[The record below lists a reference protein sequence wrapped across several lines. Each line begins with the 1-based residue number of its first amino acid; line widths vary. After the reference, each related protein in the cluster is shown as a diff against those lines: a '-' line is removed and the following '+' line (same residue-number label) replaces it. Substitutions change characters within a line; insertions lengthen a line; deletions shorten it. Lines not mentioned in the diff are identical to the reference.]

1 MPTFTTKDYKAALRS
16 RGARTTSAGGFSVKN
31 DNSFIVIFSVTMM
44 AFIFFYGVLTGLD
57 LDKLFFAESRGGGRY
72 SNGLLGLIIAGIAW
86 YKGSDGDG
94 LYKFNDYAITFVS
107 GAGKSEILL
116 FNIDYVRL
124 TPGFLRTCT
133 GYTAL
138 SHSRYVKHEQ
148 FFTFGI
154 GSMIVL
160 WLVGIA
166 MSERVGMAFV
176 IMVVGVVV
184 FFFAKALSSWRLN
197 GDFHDILLRDTVL
210 IRGKD
215 LNDRVLWFA
224 ITPGRNDRRRLRAYF
239 KEHLDFDIDG
249 G

>member
-1 MPTFTTKDYKAALRS
+1 MPTFTTKDYKAALHN
-16 RGARTTSAGGFSVKN
+16 RGSRTTSAGGFSVKN
-31 DNSFIVIFSVTMM
+31 DNSFIVIFVIAMM
-44 AFIFFYGVLTGLD
+44 AFIFFYGMSAGLD
-57 LDKLFFAESRGGGRY
+57 LDKIFLGNGHGRGGGGIL
-72 SNGLLGLIIAGIAW
+72 GLLIAGVAW
-86 YKGSDGDG
+86 YQGRDGGG
-94 LYKFNDYAITFVS
+94 LFKFNDHAITFVS
-107 GAGKSEILL
+107 NERKSEILL

-138 SHSRYVKHEQ
+138 SHSRYVKHERL
-148 FFTFGI
+148 FKFGI

-215 LNDRVLWFA
+215 LNDR
-224 ITPGRNDRRRLRAYF
+224 RRLRAYF

>member
-1 MPTFTTKDYKAALRS
+1 MKFFLGNG
-16 RGARTTSAGGFSVKN
+16 RG
-31 DNSFIVIFSVTMM
+31 
-44 AFIFFYGVLTGLD
+44 
-57 LDKLFFAESRGGGRY
+57 RGGGGIL
-72 SNGLLGLIIAGIAW
+72 GLLIAGVAW
-86 YKGSDGDG
+86 YQGHDGGG
-94 LYKFNDYAITFVS
+94 LFKFNDHAITFVS

-138 SHSRYVKHEQ
+138 SHSRYVKYEQ

-154 GSMIVL
+154 GSIIVL

-176 IMVVGVVV
+176 IMVVGVVI
-184 FFFAKALSSWRLN
+184 FIFAKTLSSWRLN

>member
-57 LDKLFFAESRGGGRY
+57 LDEIFLGNGRGRGGGGIL
-72 SNGLLGLIIAGIAW
+72 GLLIAGVAW
-86 YKGSDGDG
+86 YQGRDGGGLFKFSDH
-94 LYKFNDYAITFVS
+94 AITFVS

-133 GYTAL
+133 SYTAL
-138 SHSRYVKHEQ
+138 KHSHYVKNEQ
-148 FFTFGI
+148 LFKFGI

-166 MSERVGMAFV
+166 MSEQLTMAYEMLAAGIV
-176 IMVVGVVV
+176 I

-224 ITPGRNDRRRLRAYF
+224 ITPGRNDRRKLRAYF

>member
-1 MPTFTTKDYKAALRS
+1 MPTFSTKDYKAALRS
-16 RGARTTSAGGFSVKN
+16 RSARTTSAGGFSVKN
-31 DNSFIVIFSVTMM
+31 DNSFIVIFVIAMM
-44 AFIFFYGVLTGLD
+44 AFIFFYGMSAWLD
-57 LDKLFFAESRGGGRY
+57 LDKIFLGNGHGRGGGGIL
-72 SNGLLGLIIAGIAW
+72 GLLIAGIAW

-107 GAGKSEILL
+107 GAHNREILL
-116 FNIDYVRL
+116 SNIDYIKL

-133 GYTAL
+133 SYTAL
-138 SHSRYVKHEQ
+138 KHSRYVKNEQ
-148 FFTFGI
+148 LFKFGI

-166 MSERVGMAFV
+166 MSEQLTMAYEMLAAGIV
-176 IMVVGVVV
+176 I
-184 FFFAKALSSWRLN
+184 FFFAKALSSWKLN

>member
-1 MPTFTTKDYKAALRS
+1 MI
-16 RGARTTSAGGFSVKN
+16 AGVAWYQGR
-31 DNSFIVIFSVTMM
+31 D
-44 AFIFFYGVLTGLD
+44 
-57 LDKLFFAESRGGGRY
+57 GGG
-72 SNGLLGLIIAGIAW
+72 LF
-86 YKGSDGDG
+86 KFSDH
-94 LYKFNDYAITFVS
+94 AITFVS

-138 SHSRYVKHEQ
+138 SHSRYVKYEK
-148 FFTFGI
+148 FLNFTYASI
-154 GSMIVL
+154 IVL
-160 WLVGIA
+160 WLIGVAI
-166 MSERVGMAFV
+166 SERVGMAFV
-176 IMVVGVVV
+176 IMVVGVVI
-184 FFFAKALSSWRLN
+184 FIFAKALSSWRLN
-197 GDFHDILLRDTVL
+197 GDFQSILLRDTVL

>member
-16 RGARTTSAGGFSVKN
+16 RSARTTSAGGFSVKN

-44 AFIFFYGVLTGLD
+44 AFIFFYGMSAGLD
-57 LDKLFFAESRGGGRY
+57 LDEIFLGNGHGRGRGGILGLLIAGVAWYQGRGGG
-72 SNGLLGLIIAGIAW
+72 GLF
-86 YKGSDGDG
+86 KFSDH
-94 LYKFNDYAITFVS
+94 AITFVS

-138 SHSRYVKHEQ
+138 SHSRYVKYEK
-148 FFTFGI
+148 FLNFAYASI
-154 GSMIVL
+154 IVL

-176 IMVVGVVV
+176 IMVV
-184 FFFAKALSSWRLN
+184 AS
-197 GDFHDILLRDTVL
+197 
-210 IRGKD
+210 
-215 LNDRVLWFA
+215 
-224 ITPGRNDRRRLRAYF
+224 
-239 KEHLDFDIDG
+239 
-249 G
+249 

>member
-16 RGARTTSAGGFSVKN
+16 RGARTTSTGGFSVKN
-31 DNSFIVIFSVTMM
+31 DNSFIVIFVIAMM
-44 AFIFFYGVLTGLD
+44 VFIFFYGVSTGLD
-57 LDKLFFAESRGGGRY
+57 LDEIFLGNGRGRGGGGIL
-72 SNGLLGLIIAGIAW
+72 GLLIAGVAW
-86 YKGSDGDG
+86 YQGRDGGGLFKFSDH
-94 LYKFNDYAITFVS
+94 AITFVS
-107 GAGKSEILL
+107 GAHNREILL
-116 FNIDYVRL
+116 SNIDYIKL

-133 GYTAL
+133 SYTAL
-138 SHSRYVKHEQ
+138 KHSRYIKNEQ
-148 FFTFGI
+148 LFKFGI

-166 MSERVGMAFV
+166 MSEQLTMAYEMLAAGIV
-176 IMVVGVVV
+176 I
-184 FFFAKALSSWRLN
+184 FFFAKALSSWKLN

>member
-1 MPTFTTKDYKAALRS
+1 MPTFTTKDYKAALRN
-16 RGARTTSAGGFSVKN
+16 RGARTASAGGFSVKN

-44 AFIFFYGVLTGLD
+44 VFIFFYGMSAGLD
-57 LDKLFFAESRGGGRY
+57 LDKIFLGNGHGRGRGGIL
-72 SNGLLGLIIAGIAW
+72 GLLIAGVAW
-86 YKGSDGDG
+86 YQGRDGSG
-94 LYKFNDYAITFVS
+94 LFKFNDHAITFVS
-107 GAGKSEILL
+107 GVGKSEILL

-133 GYTAL
+133 NYTAL
-138 SHSRYVKHEQ
+138 SHSRYVKHERL
-148 FFTFGI
+148 FKFGI
-154 GSMIVL
+154 RSMIVL

-176 IMVVGVVV
+176 IMVVGVVI
-184 FFFAKALSSWRLN
+184 FFFAKVLSSWRLN

-224 ITPGRNDRRRLRAYF
+224 ITPSRNDRRRLRAYF

>member
-16 RGARTTSAGGFSVKN
+16 RGSRTTSAGGFSVKN

-44 AFIFFYGVLTGLD
+44 AFIFFYGMSAGLD
-57 LDKLFFAESRGGGRY
+57 LDKIFFGNGHGRGGGGIL
-72 SNGLLGLIIAGIAW
+72 GLLIASVAW
-86 YKGSDGDG
+86 YQGRDGGG
-94 LYKFNDYAITFVS
+94 LFKFNDHAITFIS
-107 GAGKSEILL
+107 NERKSEILL

-138 SHSRYVKHEQ
+138 SHSRYVKHERL
-148 FFTFGI
+148 FKFGI

-176 IMVVGVVV
+176 MLIAGVVI
-184 FFFAKALSSWRLN
+184 FIFAKALSSWRLN
-197 GDFHDILLRDTVL
+197 GDFQSILLRDTVL

>member
-1 MPTFTTKDYKAALRS
+1 MGLLI
-16 RGARTTSAGGFSVKN
+16 AGVAWYQGR
-31 DNSFIVIFSVTMM
+31 D
-44 AFIFFYGVLTGLD
+44 
-57 LDKLFFAESRGGGRY
+57 GGG
-72 SNGLLGLIIAGIAW
+72 LF
-86 YKGSDGDG
+86 KFSDH
-94 LYKFNDYAITFVS
+94 AITFVS

-138 SHSRYVKHEQ
+138 SHSRYVKNEQ
-148 FFTFGI
+148 LFKFGI

-166 MSERVGMAFV
+166 MSEQLTMAYEMLAAGIV
-176 IMVVGVVV
+176 I

>member
-31 DNSFIVIFSVTMM
+31 DNSFIVIFVIAMM
-44 AFIFFYGVLTGLD
+44 VFVFFYAVFMGFDLVRIFF
-57 LDKLFFAESRGGGRY
+57 ENENMRGG
-72 SNGLLGLIIAGIAW
+72 LLVTFVAGAAW
-86 YKGSDGDG
+86 YQGRDGGG
-94 LYKFNDYAITFVS
+94 LYKFSDHAITFVS
-107 GAGKSEILL
+107 GAHNREILL
-116 FNIDYVRL
+116 SNIDYIKL

-133 GYTAL
+133 SYTAL
-138 SHSRYVKHEQ
+138 KHSRYVKNEQ
-148 FFTFGI
+148 LFKFGI

-166 MSERVGMAFV
+166 MSEQLTMAYEMLAAGIV
-176 IMVVGVVV
+176 I
-184 FFFAKALSSWRLN
+184 FFFAKALSSWKLN

>member
-1 MPTFTTKDYKAALRS
+1 MPTFTTEDYKAALRS
-16 RGARTTSAGGFSVKN
+16 RSARTVSAGGFSVKN
-31 DNSFIVIFSVTMM
+31 DNSFIVIFVIAMM
-44 AFIFFYGVLTGLD
+44 VFVFFYAVFMGFD
-57 LDKLFFAESRGGGRY
+57 LVRILLENESMRGG
-72 SNGLLGLIIAGIAW
+72 LLVTFVASAAW
-86 YKGSDGDG
+86 YQGRDGGGLFKFSDH
-94 LYKFNDYAITFVS
+94 AITFVS
-107 GAGKSEILL
+107 DARKNEILL
-116 FNIDYVRL
+116 FNIDYVKL

-176 IMVVGVVV
+176 IMVVGVAI

>member
-1 MPTFTTKDYKAALRS
+1 MPTFTTKDYKAALRNRS
-16 RGARTTSAGGFSVKN
+16 ARTTSAGGFSVKN
-31 DNSFIVIFSVTMM
+31 DNSFIVIFVIAMM
-44 AFIFFYGVLTGLD
+44 IFIFFYAIFTGFALD
-57 LDKLFFAESRGGGRY
+57 TILLGNGRGRY
-72 SNGLLGLIIAGIAW
+72 SNGILGLLIASVAW
-86 YKGSDGDG
+86 YRGRDGGG
-94 LYKFNDYAITFVS
+94 LFKFNDHAITFVS
-107 GAGKSEILL
+107 NERKSEILL

-133 GYTAL
+133 SYTAL
-138 SHSRYVKHEQ
+138 SHSRYVKYEQ

-154 GSMIVL
+154 GSIIVL

-176 IMVVGVVV
+176 IMVVGVVI
-184 FFFAKALSSWRLN
+184 FIFAKALSSWRLN

>member
-1 MPTFTTKDYKAALRS
+1 MPTFSTKDYKAALRS
-16 RGARTTSAGGFSVKN
+16 RGARTASAGGFSVKN
-31 DNSFIVIFSVTMM
+31 DNSFIVIFVIAMM
-44 AFIFFYGVLTGLD
+44 VFIFFYGVSARLD
-57 LDKLFFAESRGGGRY
+57 LDKIFLGNGRGRGGGGIL
-72 SNGLLGLIIAGIAW
+72 GLLIAGVAW
-86 YKGSDGDG
+86 YQGRDGGGLFKFSDH
-94 LYKFNDYAITFVS
+94 AITFVS

-133 GYTAL
+133 NYTAL
-138 SHSRYVKHEQ
+138 SHSRYVKYEK
-148 FFTFGI
+148 FLNFAYASI
-154 GSMIVL
+154 IVL

-176 IMVVGVVV
+176 MLIASVAI

>member
-16 RGARTTSAGGFSVKN
+16 RGAQTASAGGFSVKN

-44 AFIFFYGVLTGLD
+44 ALIFFYGMSAGLD
-57 LDKLFFAESRGGGRY
+57 LDKFFLGNGHGRGGGGIL
-72 SNGLLGLIIAGIAW
+72 GLLIAGVAW
-86 YKGSDGDG
+86 YQGRDGGG
-94 LYKFNDYAITFVS
+94 LFKFNDHAITFVS
-107 GAGKSEILL
+107 NERKSEILL
-116 FNIDYVRL
+116 FNIDYIRL

-138 SHSRYVKHEQ
+138 SHSRYVKNEQ
-148 FFTFGI
+148 LFKFGI
-154 GSMIVL
+154 GLIIVL

-176 IMVVGVVV
+176 IMVVGVAI

-224 ITPGRNDRRRLRAYF
+224 ITPSRNDRRKLRAYF
-239 KEHLDFDIDG
+239 KEHLDFDIDSD
-249 G
+249 

>member
-57 LDKLFFAESRGGGRY
+57 LDEIFLGNGRGRGGGGIL
-72 SNGLLGLIIAGIAW
+72 GLLIAGVAW
-86 YKGSDGDG
+86 YQGRDGGGLFKFSDH
-94 LYKFNDYAITFVS
+94 AITFVS

-133 GYTAL
+133 SYTAL
-138 SHSRYVKHEQ
+138 KHSHYVKNEQ
-148 FFTFGI
+148 LFKFGI

-166 MSERVGMAFV
+166 MSEQLTMAYEMLAAGIV
-176 IMVVGVVV
+176 I

-224 ITPGRNDRRRLRAYF
+224 ITPSRNDRRKLRAYF

>member
-1 MPTFTTKDYKAALRS
+1 MKFFLGNG
-16 RGARTTSAGGFSVKN
+16 RG
-31 DNSFIVIFSVTMM
+31 
-44 AFIFFYGVLTGLD
+44 
-57 LDKLFFAESRGGGRY
+57 RGGGGIL
-72 SNGLLGLIIAGIAW
+72 GLLIAGVAW
-86 YKGSDGDG
+86 YQGRDGGG
-94 LYKFNDYAITFVS
+94 LFKFNDHAITFVS
-107 GAGKSEILL
+107 NERKSEILL

-133 GYTAL
+133 SYTAL
-138 SHSRYVKHEQ
+138 SHSRYVKHERL
-148 FFTFGI
+148 FKFGI

-176 IMVVGVVV
+176 IMVVGVVI
-184 FFFAKALSSWRLN
+184 FIFAKTLSSWRLN

-224 ITPGRNDRRRLRAYF
+224 ITPGRNDRRRLRAYL
-239 KEHLDFDIDG
+239 KEHLNFDIDG

>member
-1 MPTFTTKDYKAALRS
+1 MPTFTTEDYKAALRS
-16 RGARTTSAGGFSVKN
+16 RSARTVSAGGFSVKN
-31 DNSFIVIFSVTMM
+31 DNSFIVIFVIAMM
-44 AFIFFYGVLTGLD
+44 VFVFFYAVFMGFD
-57 LDKLFFAESRGGGRY
+57 LVRILLENESMRGG
-72 SNGLLGLIIAGIAW
+72 LLVTFVASAAW
-86 YKGSDGDG
+86 YQGRDGGG
-94 LYKFNDYAITFVS
+94 LYKFNDHAITFVS
-107 GAGKSEILL
+107 DARKNEILL
-116 FNIDYVRL
+116 FNIDYVKL

-133 GYTAL
+133 NYTAL

-176 IMVVGVVV
+176 IMVVGVVI
-184 FFFAKALSSWRLN
+184 FIFAKALSSWRLN

>member
-16 RGARTTSAGGFSVKN
+16 RGSRTTSAGGFSVKN

-57 LDKLFFAESRGGGRY
+57 LDEIFLGNGRGRGGGGIL
-72 SNGLLGLIIAGIAW
+72 GLLIAGVAW
-86 YKGSDGDG
+86 YQGRDGGGLFKFSDH
-94 LYKFNDYAITFVS
+94 AITFVS
-107 GAGKSEILL
+107 GASKSEILL

-133 GYTAL
+133 SYTAL
-138 SHSRYVKHEQ
+138 KHSHYVKNEQ
-148 FFTFGI
+148 LFKFGI

-166 MSERVGMAFV
+166 MSEQLTMAYE
-176 IMVVGVVV
+176 MLAAGVVI
-184 FFFAKALSSWRLN
+184 FIFAKALSSWRLN

>member
-1 MPTFTTKDYKAALRS
+1 MPTFSTKDYKAALRS
-16 RGARTTSAGGFSVKN
+16 RGARTASAGGFSVKN
-31 DNSFIVIFSVTMM
+31 DNSFIVIFVIAMM
-44 AFIFFYGVLTGLD
+44 VFIFFYGVSARLD
-57 LDKLFFAESRGGGRY
+57 LDKFFLGNGRGRGGGGIL
-72 SNGLLGLIIAGIAW
+72 GLLIAGVAW
-86 YKGSDGDG
+86 YQGRDGGGLFKFSDH
-94 LYKFNDYAITFVS
+94 AITFVS

-133 GYTAL
+133 NYTAL
-138 SHSRYVKHEQ
+138 SHSRYVKYEK
-148 FFTFGI
+148 FLNFAYASI
-154 GSMIVL
+154 IVL

-176 IMVVGVVV
+176 MLIASVAI

>member
-1 MPTFTTKDYKAALRS
+1 MI
-16 RGARTTSAGGFSVKN
+16 AGVAWYQER
-31 DNSFIVIFSVTMM
+31 D
-44 AFIFFYGVLTGLD
+44 
-57 LDKLFFAESRGGGRY
+57 GGG
-72 SNGLLGLIIAGIAW
+72 LF
-86 YKGSDGDG
+86 
-94 LYKFNDYAITFVS
+94 KFSDYAITFVS
-107 GAGKSEILL
+107 GAHNREILL
-116 FNIDYVRL
+116 SNIDYIKL

-133 GYTAL
+133 SYTAL
-138 SHSRYVKHEQ
+138 KHSRYVKNEQ
-148 FFTFGI
+148 LFKFGI

-176 IMVVGVVV
+176 IMVAGIVI

>member
-1 MPTFTTKDYKAALRS
+1 MPTFSTKDYKAALRS
-16 RGARTTSAGGFSVKN
+16 RSARATSAGGFSVKN
-31 DNSFIVIFSVTMM
+31 DNSFIVIFVIAMM
-44 AFIFFYGVLTGLD
+44 AFIFFYGMSAGLD
-57 LDKLFFAESRGGGRY
+57 LDKIFLGNGHGRGGGGIL
-72 SNGLLGLIIAGIAW
+72 GLLIAGVAW
-86 YKGSDGDG
+86 YQGRDGGG
-94 LYKFNDYAITFVS
+94 LFKFNDHAITFVS
-107 GAGKSEILL
+107 NERKSEILL
-116 FNIDYVRL
+116 FNIDYIWL
-124 TPGFLRTCT
+124 TPGFVRTGT
-133 GYTAL
+133 RYTAL
-138 SHSRYVKHEQ
+138 SHSRYVKHERL
-148 FFTFGI
+148 FKFGI

-166 MSERVGMAFV
+166 MSERVVTAFV
-176 IMVVGVVV
+176 IMVVGVVI
-184 FFFAKALSSWRLN
+184 FIFAKALSSWRLN

>member
-1 MPTFTTKDYKAALRS
+1 MPTFSTKDYKAALRS

-31 DNSFIVIFSVTMM
+31 DNSFIVIFVIAMM
-44 AFIFFYGVLTGLD
+44 VFVFFYGVSAGLD
-57 LDKLFFAESRGGGRY
+57 LDEIFLGNGRGRGGGGIL
-72 SNGLLGLIIAGIAW
+72 GLLIAGVAW
-86 YKGSDGDG
+86 YQGRDGGGLFKFSDH
-94 LYKFNDYAITFVS
+94 AITFVS

-133 GYTAL
+133 NYTAL
-138 SHSRYVKHEQ
+138 SHSRYVKYEK
-148 FFTFGI
+148 FLNFAYASI
-154 GSMIVL
+154 IVL

-176 IMVVGVVV
+176 IMVVGVVI
-184 FFFAKALSSWRLN
+184 FIFAKALSSWRLN

>member
-1 MPTFTTKDYKAALRS
+1 MPTFSTKDYKAALRS
-16 RGARTTSAGGFSVKN
+16 RGARTANAGGFSVKN

-57 LDKLFFAESRGGGRY
+57 LDKLLFAESRGGGRY

-107 GAGKSEILL
+107 GAHNREILL
-116 FNIDYVRL
+116 SNIDYIKL

-133 GYTAL
+133 SYTAL
-138 SHSRYVKHEQ
+138 KHSRYVKNEQ
-148 FFTFGI
+148 LFKFGI
-154 GSMIVL
+154 ELIIVL

-176 IMVVGVVV
+176 IMVVGVVI
-184 FFFAKALSSWRLN
+184 FIFAKALSSWRLN
-197 GDFHDILLRDTVL
+197 GDFRDILLRDTVL

-224 ITPGRNDRRRLRAYF
+224 ITPGRSDRRRLRAYF

>member
-1 MPTFTTKDYKAALRS
+1 MPTFTTKDYKAVLRN
-16 RGARTTSAGGFSVKN
+16 RGSRTTSTGGFSVKN

-72 SNGLLGLIIAGIAW
+72 SNGLLGLIIAGVAW
-86 YKGSDGDG
+86 YQGCDGGG
-94 LYKFNDYAITFVS
+94 LFKFNDHAITFVS
-107 GAGKSEILL
+107 NERKSEILL
-116 FNIDYVRL
+116 FNIDYIRL

-138 SHSRYVKHEQ
+138 SHSRYVKHERL
-148 FFTFGI
+148 FKFGI

-176 IMVVGVVV
+176 IMVVGVVI
-184 FFFAKALSSWRLN
+184 FIFAKALSSWRLN

>member
-1 MPTFTTKDYKAALRS
+1 MPTFSTKDYKAALRS
-16 RGARTTSAGGFSVKN
+16 RGARATSAGGFSVKN
-31 DNSFIVIFSVTMM
+31 DNSFIVIFVIAMM
-44 AFIFFYGVLTGLD
+44 VFIFFYGVSAGLD
-57 LDKLFFAESRGGGRY
+57 LDEIFLGNGCGRGGGGIL
-72 SNGLLGLIIAGIAW
+72 GLLIAGVAW
-86 YKGSDGDG
+86 YQGRDGGG
-94 LYKFNDYAITFVS
+94 LFKFNDHAITFVS
-107 GAGKSEILL
+107 NERKSEILL
-116 FNIDYVRL
+116 FNIDYVKL

-138 SHSRYVKHEQ
+138 SHSRYVKHERL
-148 FFTFGI
+148 FKFGI

-166 MSERVGMAFV
+166 MSEQLTMAYEMLAAGIV
-176 IMVVGVVV
+176 I
-184 FFFAKALSSWRLN
+184 FFFAKALSSWKLN

>member
-16 RGARTTSAGGFSVKN
+16 RGARTASTGGFSVKN
-31 DNSFIVIFSVTMM
+31 DNSFIVIFVIAMM
-44 AFIFFYGVLTGLD
+44 VFIFFYGVSAGLD
-57 LDKLFFAESRGGGRY
+57 LDKIFLGNGHGRGEGGILGLLIAGVAWHQGRDGGG
-72 SNGLLGLIIAGIAW
+72 LF
-86 YKGSDGDG
+86 
-94 LYKFNDYAITFVS
+94 KFNDHAITFVS
-107 GAGKSEILL
+107 NERKSEILL

-133 GYTAL
+133 SYTAL
-138 SHSRYVKHEQ
+138 KHSRYVKLEQ
-148 FFTFGI
+148 LFKFGI
-154 GSMIVL
+154 GLIIVL

-166 MSERVGMAFV
+166 MSEQLTMAYEMLAAGIV
-176 IMVVGVVV
+176 I

-224 ITPGRNDRRRLRAYF
+224 ITPSRNDRRKLRAYF

>member
-16 RGARTTSAGGFSVKN
+16 RSARATSAGGFSVKN
-31 DNSFIVIFSVTMM
+31 DNSFIVIFVIAMM
-44 AFIFFYGVLTGLD
+44 AFIFFYGVSAGLD
-57 LDKLFFAESRGGGRY
+57 LDEIFLGDGHGRGGGGIL
-72 SNGLLGLIIAGIAW
+72 GLLIAGVAW
-86 YKGSDGDG
+86 YQGRDGGG
-94 LYKFNDYAITFVS
+94 LFKFNDHAITFVS
-107 GAGKSEILL
+107 GVGKSEILL
-116 FNIDYVRL
+116 FNIDYIKL

-133 GYTAL
+133 SYTAL

-160 WLVGIA
+160 CLVGIA
-166 MSERVGMAFV
+166 MSEQLTMAYE
-176 IMVVGVVV
+176 MLAAGVVI

>member
-16 RGARTTSAGGFSVKN
+16 RGARTTSAGGFSIKN

-107 GAGKSEILL
+107 GAHNREILL
-116 FNIDYVRL
+116 SNIDYIKL

-133 GYTAL
+133 SYTAL
-138 SHSRYVKHEQ
+138 KHSRYVKNEQ
-148 FFTFGI
+148 LFKFGI

-166 MSERVGMAFV
+166 MSEQLTMAYEMLAAGCLNLTTTRLPSFQTSAR
-176 IMVVGVVV
+176 
-184 FFFAKALSSWRLN
+184 AKFCS
-197 GDFHDILLRDTVL
+197 L
-210 IRGKD
+210 ISTTLGS
-215 LNDRVLWFA
+215 LQAFCA
-224 ITPGRNDRRRLRAYF
+224 PAPATRRLATPAT
-239 KEHLDFDIDG
+239 
-249 G
+249 

>member
-1 MPTFTTKDYKAALRS
+1 MPTFSTKDYKAALRS

-31 DNSFIVIFSVTMM
+31 DNSFIVIFVIAMM
-44 AFIFFYGVLTGLD
+44 VFIFFYGVSARLD
-57 LDKLFFAESRGGGRY
+57 LDEIFLGNGRGRGGGGIL
-72 SNGLLGLIIAGIAW
+72 GLLIAGVAW
-86 YKGSDGDG
+86 YQGRDGGG
-94 LYKFNDYAITFVS
+94 LFKFNDHAITFVS
-107 GAGKSEILL
+107 GVGKSEILL

-133 GYTAL
+133 NYTAL
-138 SHSRYVKHEQ
+138 SHSRYVKYEK
-148 FFTFGI
+148 FLNFAYASI
-154 GSMIVL
+154 IVL

-176 IMVVGVVV
+176 MLIASVAI

>member
-16 RGARTTSAGGFSVKN
+16 RSARTTSAGGFSVKN

-44 AFIFFYGVLTGLD
+44 AFIFFYGMSAGLD
-57 LDKLFFAESRGGGRY
+57 LDEIFLGNGHGRGRGGIL
-72 SNGLLGLIIAGIAW
+72 GLLIAGVAW
-86 YKGSDGDG
+86 YQGRDGGGLFKFSDH
-94 LYKFNDYAITFVS
+94 AITFVS

-138 SHSRYVKHEQ
+138 SHSRYVKYEK
-148 FFTFGI
+148 FLNFAYASI
-154 GSMIVL
+154 IVL

-176 IMVVGVVV
+176 IMVV
-184 FFFAKALSSWRLN
+184 AS
-197 GDFHDILLRDTVL
+197 
-210 IRGKD
+210 
-215 LNDRVLWFA
+215 
-224 ITPGRNDRRRLRAYF
+224 
-239 KEHLDFDIDG
+239 
-249 G
+249 

>member
-1 MPTFTTKDYKAALRS
+1 MPTFSTKDYKAALRS
-16 RGARTTSAGGFSVKN
+16 RGARTTSTGGFSVKN
-31 DNSFIVIFSVTMM
+31 DNSFIVIFVIAMM
-44 AFIFFYGVLTGLD
+44 AFIFFYGMSARLD
-57 LDKLFFAESRGGGRY
+57 LDKIFLGNGHGRGGGGIL
-72 SNGLLGLIIAGIAW
+72 GLLIAGVAW
-86 YKGSDGDG
+86 YQGRDGGG
-94 LYKFNDYAITFVS
+94 LFKFNDHAITFVS
-107 GAGKSEILL
+107 NERKSEILL

-133 GYTAL
+133 SYTAL
-138 SHSRYVKHEQ
+138 KHSRYVKNEQ
-148 FFTFGI
+148 LFKFGI
-154 GSMIVL
+154 GLIIVL

-176 IMVVGVVV
+176 IMVAGIVI

-224 ITPGRNDRRRLRAYF
+224 ITPSRNDRRKLRAYF

-249 G
+249 S

>member
-1 MPTFTTKDYKAALRS
+1 M
-16 RGARTTSAGGFSVKN
+16 
-31 DNSFIVIFSVTMM
+31 
-44 AFIFFYGVLTGLD
+44 
-57 LDKLFFAESRGGGRY
+57 RGG
-72 SNGLLGLIIAGIAW
+72 LLVTFVAGAAW
-86 YKGSDGDG
+86 YQGRDGGG
-94 LYKFNDYAITFVS
+94 LFKFNDHAITFVS
-107 GAGKSEILL
+107 DARKNEILL

-133 GYTAL
+133 NYTAL
-138 SHSRYVKHEQ
+138 SHSRYVKYEK
-148 FFTFGI
+148 FLNFVYASI
-154 GSMIVL
+154 IVL
-160 WLVGIA
+160 WLIGVAI
-166 MSERVGMAFV
+166 SERVGMAFV
-176 IMVVGVVV
+176 MLIASVAI

>member
-1 MPTFTTKDYKAALRS
+1 MPTFSTKDYKAALRS
-16 RGARTTSAGGFSVKN
+16 RGARATSTGGFSVKN
-31 DNSFIVIFSVTMM
+31 DNSFIVIFVIAMM
-44 AFIFFYGVLTGLD
+44 AFIFFYGMSAGLD
-57 LDKLFFAESRGGGRY
+57 LDKIFLGNGHGRGGGGIL
-72 SNGLLGLIIAGIAW
+72 GLLIAGVAW
-86 YKGSDGDG
+86 YQGRDGGG
-94 LYKFNDYAITFVS
+94 LFKFNDYAITFVS
-107 GAGKSEILL
+107 NERKSEILL

-133 GYTAL
+133 SYTAL
-138 SHSRYVKHEQ
+138 SHSRYVKHERL
-148 FFTFGI
+148 FKFGI
-154 GSMIVL
+154 GSIIVL

-166 MSERVGMAFV
+166 MSERVGMAFA
-176 IMVVGVVV
+176 IMVVGVVI
-184 FFFAKALSSWRLN
+184 FFFAKVLSSWRLN